1 MPAPMLPL
9 GAPHGGLPLPCQPL
23 PFITQYK
30 PLAQILKDTLVDEFV
45 PAHILGWWGKTLMLR
60 DPSMLWVI
68 SIGFELMEVTF
79 RHWLPNFNECWWD
92 SWILDFL
99 ICNNLGIWLGMFG
112 REGAGISQK
121 A

>member
-1 MPAPMLPL
+1 M
-9 GAPHGGLPLPCQPL
+9 
-23 PFITQYK
+23 
-30 PLAQILKDTLVDEFV
+30 

-112 REGAGISQK
+112 GRRGRGSVRRLELLGLRATLISASKSAEPTVQSPPLFTRRHEDDQVV
-121 A
+121 